1 MESHSTHT
9 TQDTDDGALQFE
21 RVIMTDQDRDTSKG
35 RGIQHY
41 FSSTDSSSSHNT
53 GVTPPNN
60 NNNRFRGVTM
70 PQDNKKTKAIDI

>member
-1 MESHSTHT
+1 
-9 TQDTDDGALQFE
+9 
-21 RVIMTDQDRDTSKG
+21 MTDQDRDTSKG

-60 NNNRFRGVTM
+60 NNRFGGATTL
-70 PQDNKKTKAIDI
+70 QDDKNMGINLNEQSKRKQLPIFNLNQSSTSKHQK